1 MHASGVSGKAV
12 AITGSGPGRGIGRAL
27 AAGFAAAGADLV
39 INHLEEDTHGLDT
52 FLAELR
58 GHGGNVVTV
67 PGDIAREEVA
77 ERLVATTVRSYGRI
91 DVLVNN
97 AAISTQSRV
106 HEMPTEMWD
115 RMLAVNLTAVF
126 LTTRAA
132 VRRMIAQRY
141 GRVINIASQLAL
153 KGGVDHA
160 HYAAA
165 KAGVIGFTKSVAR
178 EGGAYGITANCIAP
192 GPIDTQM
199 MRNVP
204 SEWTENKRAELVIP
218 RFGDPEQV
226 VPTALLLASEPGGD
240 LYTGQTLGPNC
251 GDVMP

>member
-1 MHASGVSGKAV
+1 MYASGLAGKAV
-12 AITGSGPGRGIGRAL
+12 AITGSGPGRGIGREL
-27 AAGFAAAGADLV
+27 AAGFARAGADLV
-39 INHLEEDTHGLDT
+39 LNHVETDGVAEFLD
-52 FLAELR
+52 ELR
-58 GHGGNVVTV
+58 GHGGRVLAV
-67 PGDIAREEVA
+67 PGDISQEDVA
-77 ERLVATTVRSYGRI
+77 ERLVATTVRELGRI

-97 AAISTQSRV
+97 AAISTQARV
-106 HEMPTEMWD
+106 HEMATDLWD

-132 VRRMIAQRY
+132 VPHMRARRR
-141 GRVINIASQLAL
+141 GRIINIASQLGI

-165 KAGVIGFTKSVAR
+165 KAGVIGFTKSVAL
-178 EGGAYGITANCIAP
+178 ELGADGITANCVAP

-199 MRNVP
+199 MAGVAR
-204 SEWTENKRAELVIP
+204 EWRDAKLAELAIP

-226 VPTALLLASEPGGD
+226 VPTALFLASEPGGD